1 MVTYRERRLKPPS
14 FVIKLFNYNYS
25 NSKGKTKAGDTFN
38 SSLNMGPS
46 DMRYTSNL
54 VDGEEVTA
62 GDDGKVILNW
72 TPVKVSTFS
81 ITDSTGKIGL
91 ADAFGN
97 ITFAG
102 DDTAKAIVTPAGV
115 ITGLAK
121 DTYKVTYKFD
131 NESVR
136 EDGHEQA
143 GFSNVPAAE
152 LQIKSIPV
160 NAETRTMRAY
170 NTQCAA

>member
-1 MVTYRERRLKPPS
+1 
-14 FVIKLFNYNYS
+14 
-25 NSKGKTKAGDTFN
+25 
-38 SSLNMGPS
+38 MGPS

-54 VDGEEVTA
+54 VDGEEVKPDA
-62 GDDGKVILNW
+62 DGKVILNW

-81 ITDSTGKIGL
+81 ITDEDGNIGL

-97 ITFAG
+97 ITFADG
-102 DDTAKAIVTPAGV
+102 RQAIVTPAGV
-115 ITGLAK
+115 ITGLDNTK
-121 DTYKVTYKFD
+121 KYVVTYKFD

-143 GFSNVPAAE
+143 GYGNHPAAE

-170 NTQCAA
+170 WALTTRQAPCYREIV